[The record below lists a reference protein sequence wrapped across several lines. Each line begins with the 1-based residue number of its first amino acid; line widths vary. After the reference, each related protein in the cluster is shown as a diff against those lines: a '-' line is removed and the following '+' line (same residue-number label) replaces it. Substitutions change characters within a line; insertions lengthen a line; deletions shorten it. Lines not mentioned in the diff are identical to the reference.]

1 MCLDFTGKPLFIV
14 FCFEP
19 IGWGEVCWSG
29 GGPKLE
35 KSWNEWKDWWGESF
49 DIIPKDKLIWPTC
62 THTISTT
69 LSDHPTAIGQ
79 AHALMHMHTHTHSYK
94 HILYTQQVELRVWE
108 LEGKSLLISGFQSCL
123 CLSFHWHSHGFSS
136 LLPSS
141 LPPYTHFLYCYWWT
155 QTQLQLNAVQTV
167 THMWGMPHINMWRDR
182 KKVRGGRGKRR
193 WGEEYSWV
201 QTMQVVHQ
209 GGEMKKWVC

>member
-1 MCLDFTGKPLFIV
+1 MRGSVLVRGRAETREVMEWVEGLMRREFWYYSKRQVNLTDMHTHNLYHIV
-14 FCFEP
+14 
-19 IGWGEVCWSG
+19 WS
-29 GGPKLE
+29 PNCHRT
-35 KSWNEWKDWWGESF
+35 S
-49 DIIPKDKLIWPTC
+49 TC
-62 THTISTT
+62 TH
-69 LSDHPTAIGQ
+69 
-79 AHALMHMHTHTHSYK
+79 AHAHTHTHSYK